1 MNIQLSERARVFAS
15 GLVGA
20 TIVSMLT
27 FTVVEALSPE
37 NLLRRDGRAD
47 APVQM
52 AERAV
57 ASIMRA

>member
-1 MNIQLSERARVFAS
+1 MNIQFTERARVFAS

-37 NLLRRDGRAD
+37 NLLRRDEPSAQ
-47 APVQM
+47 V
-52 AERAV
+52 
-57 ASIMRA
+57 IMTA